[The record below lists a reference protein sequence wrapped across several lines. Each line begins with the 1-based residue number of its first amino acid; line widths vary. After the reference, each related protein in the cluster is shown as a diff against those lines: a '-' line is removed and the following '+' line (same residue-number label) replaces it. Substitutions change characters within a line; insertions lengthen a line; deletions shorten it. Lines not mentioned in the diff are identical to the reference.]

1 MGADGDITWQRAL
14 DINLDPRVYGV
25 LAEIGAG
32 QEVARWFFRVGG
44 AAGTIAKT
52 MSAYDMTF
60 SDQIYG
66 KAGRYVSRERL
77 VAMLDH
83 EYGLLVERL
92 GERRGQETTFF
103 AFADTVAA
111 RNYAGT
117 NQCRGWLG
125 LRFQHEPG
133 AAPSEVLIHVVPLDE
148 TNSAQQE
155 AIGTLGVN
163 LIHAAFHGKD
173 RRPEPLLRSLLEGLS
188 IERVEVDV
196 VHFAGPAF
204 VPADPVELGMALLRA
219 EVARCILLDPVEG
232 LVPPVDVVRKRAIV
246 IERGRFATPNEA
258 YVRLL
263 AAGLAQLRTEVGAD
277 PERDPVGLFE
287 LSVNSVR
294 EAVDDEVLKGRL
306 RNLLPL
312 GHPVLVSRLR
322 ESFLLTHYL
331 RRVSH
336 EALRFVAGPS
346 ALVELLDEV
355 HYKDLPGGL
364 LEGVGKLL
372 ADNVRVYVHPMDVEA
387 FRRHLTGIGID
398 LSQLSFPGGGSVTA
412 TNLMLHGPLGH
423 LYGHLLAR
431 GWIMPITAVK
441 PT

>member
-1 MGADGDITWQRAL
+1 
-14 DINLDPRVYGV
+14 
-25 LAEIGAG
+25 
-32 QEVARWFFRVGG
+32 
-44 AAGTIAKT
+44 
-52 MSAYDMTF
+52 
-60 SDQIYG
+60 
-66 KAGRYVSRERL
+66 
-77 VAMLDH
+77 
-83 EYGLLVERL
+83 
-92 GERRGQETTFF
+92 
-103 AFADTVAA
+103 
-111 RNYAGT
+111 
-117 NQCRGWLG
+117 
-125 LRFQHEPG
+125 
-133 AAPSEVLIHVVPLDE
+133 VVPLDD
-148 TNSAQQE
+148 TNSGQQE

-163 LIHAAFHGKD
+163 LIHAVFHGKD
-173 RRPEPLLRSLLEGLS
+173 RRPEPLLRALLDGLS
-188 IERVEVDV
+188 LERVEVDV
-196 VHFAGPAF
+196 VHFDGPAF
-204 VPADPVELGMALLRA
+204 PQADHVELGMSLLRA
-219 EVARCILLDPVEG
+219 EVARCILLDPVAG
-232 LVPPVDVVRKRAIV
+232 LVPPADVVRKRAIV
-246 IERGRFATPNEA
+246 IERGRFASANEA
-258 YVRLL
+258 YARLL
-263 AAGLAQLRTEVGAD
+263 VAGLAQLRTEVGEC
-277 PERDPVGLFE
+277 ERPPIGLFE

-306 RNLLPL
+306 RGLLPL

-346 ALVELLDEV
+346 AVVELLDEV

-398 LSQLSFPGGGSVTA
+398 LSQLSFPGGGAVTA

-431 GWIMPITAVK
+431 GWIMPITAAR